1 MNVLSDTMVKFGYPE
16 TLIKEYAHWC
26 VLLRKEQ
33 TTLGSLILISKEQ
46 KTCFSDISSD
56 GFAEFRNIVKDIES
70 VLSKLFQYDK
80 INYLMLMMIDP
91 DVHFHV
97 IPRYSKTLEFNNIEF
112 NDYGWSGLPELS
124 QINIID
130 KESFTKL
137 KERIRNNINY

>member
-1 MNVLSDTMVKFGYPE
+1 MNVLSDTMIKFGYPE
-16 TLIKEYAHWC
+16 TLIKEYSNWC

-80 INYLMLMMIDP
+80 
-91 DVHFHV
+91 
-97 IPRYSKTLEFNNIEF
+97 SE
-112 NDYGWSGLPELS
+112 
-124 QINIID
+124 
-130 KESFTKL
+130 
-137 KERIRNNINY
+137 